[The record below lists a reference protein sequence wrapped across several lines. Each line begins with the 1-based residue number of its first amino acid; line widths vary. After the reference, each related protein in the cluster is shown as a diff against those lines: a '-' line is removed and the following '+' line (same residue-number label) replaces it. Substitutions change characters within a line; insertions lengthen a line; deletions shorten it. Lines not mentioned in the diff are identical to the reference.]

1 MVAPATRLA
10 GTVSTLSSES
20 SFDNAPWADGMLLS
34 SDNLNDTL
42 GTCGPWNALR
52 NGDCRAATRTDASNA
67 TFAFWTATGTVN
79 ASSTDIG
86 EVEMA
91 ASSTLSQVFVDL
103 LDGTGTNGD
112 WRYGIVASST
122 GTVSGSVKIEFGE
135 GRYATTTSIPFTDE
149 DLGATSV
156 LLAAG
161 VVISGYSTSYARISI
176 TTDSTSTG
184 TLSVFNAFATQG
196 QTFRGHHQ
204 ERATSNIA
212 VRGVLATGGL
222 EEVGNTARI
231 LPIHGI
237 PITTSASGT
246 AATNTVDLAGYLDGL
261 IESGDRMFVWVFQED
276 DDAET
281 GKVSVCAGA
290 ISGAT
295 LTVAVYAASGLTF
308 TGGTM
313 KVSALVMV
321 YPTSDSQS
329 NRAYPYA

>member
-1 MVAPATRLA
+1 MVTPQTRE
-10 GTVSTLSSES
+10 VSTLYSEEVATQ
-20 SFDNAPWADGMLLS
+20 NGPWDGNMALS
-34 SDNLNDTL
+34 AENLNDSL
-42 GTCGPWNALR
+42 DLCGPWNVLR
-52 NGDCRAATRTDASNA
+52 NGDFRAANRTDASNA
-67 TFAFWTATGTVN
+67 TFAFWSASGSVN

-86 EVEMA
+86 VAEMGV
-91 ASSTLSQVFVDL
+91 SSTLSQPFVDL
-103 LDGTGTNGD
+103 MDGNGGNGP
-112 WRYGIVASST
+112 WSFGVVASSS
-122 GTVSGSVKIEFGE
+122 GTVSGVVKIQFGQDD
-135 GRYATTTSIPFTDE
+135 YTTDAFIPFTDV
-149 DLGATSV
+149 DLGETPV
-156 LLAAG
+156 LLSSKFNLWDFELG
-161 VVISGYSTSYARISI
+161 YARVSI

-184 TLSVFNAFATQG
+184 TLSVHNAFATMG
-196 QTFRGHHQ
+196 RSFRGHHQ
-204 ERATSNIA
+204 ERATSNISL
-212 VRGVLATGGL
+212 RGVLATGGL

-231 LPIHGI
+231 FPIHGI

-295 LTVAVYAASGLTF
+295 LTVAVYAATGLTF